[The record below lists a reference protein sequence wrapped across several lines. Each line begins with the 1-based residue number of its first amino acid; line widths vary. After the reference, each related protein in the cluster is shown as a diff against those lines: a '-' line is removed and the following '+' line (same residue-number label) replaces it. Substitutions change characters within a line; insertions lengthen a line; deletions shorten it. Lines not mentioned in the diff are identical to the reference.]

1 MTIGDV
7 PIQFPVDNMGVLT
20 PPCLSEISDALSR
33 DGFLALNA
41 ITNTDEVAY
50 IRAIL
55 SGLFANQVGAEEGSM
70 FDTLASKPGEQSGR
84 SIQMTNPAEYA
95 PALRRTQF
103 VRNATKI
110 AHQVLSSDAMLIFDF
125 ALLKPAFI
133 GEGTPWHQDE
143 AYREP
148 GFTHDELT
156 FWMPL
161 QNVGRDEGCMV
172 FIPGSHHRGLLEHRS
187 VNDDPGAHALVCCD
201 IFPEAAAVDRPLPAG
216 GCTIHNSLTIHCS
229 RDNISRVDRYA
240 YILVFGVPPKRAPES
255 RTMGWIEQR
264 NNAHRKA
271 KRAWLLRG
279 GVFTMIKRK
288 WQRGELRGVAMIRYS
303 LAKGIRILLGR

>member
-7 PIQFPVDNMGVLT
+7 PIQFPLGNTDELAS
-20 PPCLSEISDALSR
+20 PCLDEISDALSR

-41 ITNTDEVAY
+41 ITNADEVAY

-55 SGLFANQVGAEEGSM
+55 SGFFANQVGADEGSM
-70 FDTLASKPGEQSGR
+70 FDTLASNPGEQNGR
-84 SIQMTNPAEYA
+84 SIQMTNPTEYA
-95 PALRRTQF
+95 PELRRTQF

-110 AHQVLSSDAMLIFDF
+110 AHQVLSSDAMLIFDL

-133 GEGTPWHQDE
+133 GKGTPWHQDE

-148 GFTHDELT
+148 GFIHDELT

-161 QNVGRDEGCMV
+161 QNVGRDDGCMV
-172 FIPGSHHRGLLEHRS
+172 FIPGSHHRGLLEHRC
-187 VNDDPGAHALVCCD
+187 VNNDPRAHALECCD
-201 IFPEAAAVDRPLPAG
+201 IFPEAEAVDRPLPAG
-216 GCTIHNSLTIHCS
+216 GCTIHNSRTLHCT

-255 RTMGWIEQR
+255 RAMGWIEQR
-264 NNAHRKA
+264 NNAHRKT

-279 GVFTMIKRK
+279 GVFTLIKRK
-288 WQRGELRGVAMIRYS
+288 WQRGELRGAAMIRYS
-303 LAKGIRILLGR
+303 LAKGIRMLLGR